1 MGAVRDHPGVAVRF
15 SGRKT
20 IVSALLLSSLLFGS
34 VAAASPASA
43 AGTFRATH
51 SEKQMVRLINQAR
64 ARHHR
69 AALHYSPGLARL
81 ARQHSALMASKAT
94 IFHTSNL
101 AYTLRNF
108 HWSIAGENVG
118 MGPTIDA
125 LHLAFMASTP
135 HRHNNL
141 DKRFHRFGVG
151 VVWRNGIAFI
161 TVEFMS

>member
-1 MGAVRDHPGVAVRF
+1 MRF

-43 AGTFRATH
+43 AGRFRATH

-64 ARHHR
+64 AHAHR
-69 AALHYSPGLARL
+69 SALHYSPGLARL
-81 ARQHSALMASKAT
+81 ARAHSALMARQGT

-101 AYTLRNF
+101 ANKLRSYR
-108 HWSIAGENVG
+108 WSLAGENVG